1 MRTQNNNEVWIVD
14 YGAGNIGSLMSAIR
28 NINLSPRIA
37 SNDSHLIEATN
48 IIFPGVGA
56 SKPAMETLNKTFSK
70 EVLDSLTDASKKVL
84 GICLGMQLFMEKSF
98 ENIETECLNFL
109 EGDVVKIPLNKQIK
123 VPRIGWYPIYS
134 SHPNSSV
141 FKIGNENLENHE
153 FYFAHSYYVNSKN
166 EDECF
171 YRTSDLGIPAIV
183 KKGNLIGVQFHP
195 EKSGPIGLR
204 LLHNLFGS
212 G

>member
-1 MRTQNNNEVWIVD
+1 MITIERTEVTK
-14 YGAGNIGSLMSAIR
+14 SK
-28 NINLSPRIA
+28 
-37 SNDSHLIEATN
+37 SNS
-48 IIFPGVGA
+48 G
-56 SKPAMETLNKTFSK
+56 
-70 EVLDSLTDASKKVL
+70 
-84 GICLGMQLFMEKSF
+84 
-98 ENIETECLNFL
+98 
-109 EGDVVKIPLNKQIK
+109 
-123 VPRIGWYPIYS
+123 
-134 SHPNSSV
+134 V

-171 YRTSDLGIPAIV
+171 YRTSELGIPAIV